1 MARHFSSSRLIWSR
15 QVWLALEMNQLTET
29 LLETRNTRVV
39 VVHRPVRRREGGR
52 ERRIDGWCAKI
63 GPDKH

>member
-1 MARHFSSSRLIWSR
+1 M
-15 QVWLALEMNQLTET
+15 WLALEMNQLTET